1 MATDH
6 RGNPMH
12 AGKRTDDEMHEQIKK
27 YTNGIIGGYGPYQQ
41 SAPSDPYPKI
51 DKPSKIGSPK
61 SQLMPDKKM
70 PSEYYK
76 QEPSEY
82 YKQDMSKNVNYPNG
96 KSTPDGY

>member
-6 RGNPMH
+6 KGRDLH
-12 AGKRTDDEMHEQIKK
+12 AGKRTDDEMHEQMKK
-27 YTNGIIGGYGPYQQ
+27 DTNGINNGYGPYQQ
-41 SAPSDPYPKI
+41 SDPSHPYPKI

-76 QEPSEY
+76 Q
-82 YKQDMSKNVNYPNG
+82 DMIKNVRYPNG